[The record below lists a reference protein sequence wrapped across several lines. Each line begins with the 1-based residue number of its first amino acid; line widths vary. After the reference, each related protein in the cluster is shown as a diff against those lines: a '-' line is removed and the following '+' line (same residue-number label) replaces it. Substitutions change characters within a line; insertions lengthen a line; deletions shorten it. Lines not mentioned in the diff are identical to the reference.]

1 MAQRKSAKSC
11 TQRTPAGLPNGMPGI
26 GDDIEG
32 AIQQAPHPARQ
43 SIAQHNRPITPK
55 RAAYFFISADCS
67 KTRFYRAGMKR
78 RPF

>member
-1 MAQRKSAKSC
+1 MSKPARKLAHTAGRSGWPKIAQRKSAKSC

-43 SIAQHNRPITPK
+43 FIAQHNRTI
-55 RAAYFFISADCS
+55 
-67 KTRFYRAGMKR
+67 
-78 RPF
+78 

>member
-55 RAAYFFISADCS
+55 RATYFFLGCAVSY
-67 KTRFYRAGMKR
+67 T
-78 RPF
+78 